1 MLRLYKPITDDI
13 FMLQVYLEYL
23 VCKIWCGEQKE
34 NCEIYLDANL
44 KPLFKKYEWFRNDI
58 KIIYEE
64 CKKLSLEDK
73 NKIIDT
79 FITLKNINEVCDG
92 NTVPLKVE
100 QLPNVVE
107 KLMKPFF
114 VKCYE
119 SLLER
124 SLVPGDKLKYYNS
137 LIKQNDY
144 KFCPCC
150 GYMSFESAESN
161 YREAYDHYLP
171 KSEYPFASV
180 NFFNLVP
187 LCYKCNSDRKSTKN
201 PVDGR
206 KAYYPFSLNPETHKI
221 DIQVKFSHIQIKD
234 YDDFDKKEL
243 EIELLG
249 DNEKCNTWDNVF
261 DIKERYNEQV
271 RSFSKNLLK
280 LIKKKFD
287 REAHKSYIQIID
299 EEIDDFEDDKYSDRK
314 FLKIAFLKEVK
325 NCKDIIDVY
334 S

>member
-13 FMLQVYLEYL
+13 FMLQGYLEYL

-34 NCEIYLDANL
+34 NCETYLDANL

-73 NKIIDT
+73 KQIIDT

-100 QLPNVVE
+100 QLPNVVG

-150 GYMSFESAESN
+150 GYVSFESAESN

-280 LIKKKFD
+280 LIKKKFN